1 MIPEIKLSPEIL
13 EEILREI
20 HDIVN
25 KSSDYGIP
33 SIVVIGMLD
42 VVKFRLNMEIHKT
55 NERESL
61 ND

>member
-13 EEILREI
+13 EEILQEF
-20 HDIVN
+20 HNTVN
-25 KSSDYGIP
+25 KSSGHGIP

-55 NERESL
+55 NEREYL